1 MKFKHLRVKPHHLC
15 QVCGKEFKETSG
27 LKQHERS
34 HLPDE
39 EKLIHQCTHCG
50 KRFSQ
55 KPTLRA
61 HLKLHTAE
69 KTIICH
75 ICSKAFTT
83 QNYLKV
89 HLATHEI
96 ENIACNFCDGI
107 FKNKSSLQS
116 HVRKMHKPGNSA
128 YPCLECG
135 KCFPNRNFLKRHM
148 VRNLIKSKKYLIKIL
163 K

>member
-61 HLKLHTAE
+61 HLRLHTAE

-116 HVRKMHKPGNSA
+116 HIRKMHKPGNSA
-128 YPCLECG
+128 FPCHECG

-148 VRNLIKSKKYLIKIL
+148 VSF
-163 K
+163 